1 MDKPTIAII
10 GHKPKMMTILEY
22 ILDNTDTKEK
32 TFNPE
37 TDNYPLPEV
46 DEECYA
52 PNSVELEGVTP

>member
-1 MDKPTIAII
+1 M
-10 GHKPKMMTILEY
+10 E
-22 ILDNTDTKEK
+22 ER

-52 PNSVELEGVTP
+52 PDSVELEEVTTQKHRKEE